1 MFQQGIVISSTV
13 ALLGLIILIYLGYK
27 IIHDKM
33 SFLSTYP
40 SDLINNS
47 NSKVTKTILYWLYLI
62 LSGFNFV
69 FFFFTFNTKTTLIG
83 GCILLFASLLA
94 IILPFFKNIKSLSY
108 YSIIYF
114 LISSFGSLM
123 CGLGGIVEV
132 QIAGHYSYPLWLAI
146 IFIIIGVIEFGLVF
160 VPPLWNIQFN
170 QKTEENGKTIYIRPK
185 KSILSLFQWIY
196 LGIGYIQ
203 CIFLLIASFLLKL

>member
-40 SDLINNS
+40 SDLINDS

-146 IFIIIGVIEFGLVF
+146 IFIIIGVIEF

-203 CIFLLIASFLLKL
+203 CILLLIASFLLKL

>member
-13 ALLGLIILIYLGYK
+13 ALLGLIVLIYLGYK

-40 SDLINNS
+40 SDLINDY

-203 CIFLLIASFLLKL
+203 CILLLIASFLLKL

>member
-13 ALLGLIILIYLGYK
+13 ALLGLIVLIYLGYK

-40 SDLINNS
+40 SDLINDY

-62 LSGFNFV
+62 LSGFILV

-203 CIFLLIASFLLKL
+203 CILLLIASFLLKL

>member
-13 ALLGLIILIYLGYK
+13 GYK

-40 SDLINNS
+40 SDLINDS

-203 CIFLLIASFLLKL
+203 CILLLIASFLLKL

>member
-40 SDLINNS
+40 SDLINDS

-69 FFFFTFNTKTTLIG
+69 FFFFTFNTKMTLIG